1 MFSNIRLS
9 WPRAAALAI
18 LTAFTISGAACAD
31 PRDDAESVRVHIP
44 AGDVTLG
51 ATLYRP
57 AGVRGDVPVIV
68 TTHGSAPTTREGV
81 GYYTNLGLRM
91 GYAVLSF
98 DKRGTGEST
107 GEYEAFSIET
117 SDRVFRDLAAD
128 VAWSV
133 RWVASQ
139 EGIDASRIGLMGGS
153 QAGWIMPLA
162 AHILTGN
169 NDPQIAFILI
179 GEGVS
184 ISAGEETTHE
194 ATLGELIHE
203 RHMTSTP
210 EHPYTMETPPT
221 RQMVETADLRI
232 ANYDGARGYDPR
244 ETLLSISTP
253 TLWVFGLSDYVIPV
267 IPSVDRLGELIGD
280 DGKANNDL
288 VILPFGDHNF
298 TNVLTGERYDLV
310 EVFEPWLDSIDMLPA
325 R

>member
-1 MFSNIRLS
+1 MYSDFSLS

-18 LTAFTISGAACAD
+18 LTVFTISGAAGAS
-31 PRDDAESVRVHIP
+31 PMDDADTVQVHIQ

-57 AGVRGDVPVIV
+57 AGVSGDLPVIV
-68 TTHGSAPTTREGV
+68 TAHGSAPSTRDGV

-107 GEYEAFSIET
+107 GEYEAFSIEK

-133 RWVASQ
+133 RWVAQ
-139 EGIDASRIGLMGGS
+139 QDGIDAGRIGLLGGS

-162 AHILTGN
+162 TQLLAG
-169 NDPQIAFILI
+169 DGEPEIAFIVI

-184 ISAGEETTHE
+184 ISAGEEGRHEEILRELVDEHCMSSPPENSCALQTT
-194 ATLGELIHE
+194 
-203 RHMTSTP
+203 P
-210 EHPYTMETPPT
+210 D
-221 RQMVETADLRI
+221 RQMIETADLRI
-232 ANYDGARGYDPR
+232 VNYDGALGYDPR
-244 ETLLSISTP
+244 DTLLAISTP

-267 IPSVDRLGELIGD
+267 TPSIDRLGALIRD
-280 DGKANNDL
+280 DGKTNNQL
-288 VILPFGDHNF
+288 IILPFGDHNF
-298 TNVLTGERYDLV
+298 TNVVTGARYDLV
-310 EVFEPWLDSIDMLPA
+310 ELTEPWLDSIGMLPEQ
-325 R
+325 